1 VRLATFNVLHGRSV
15 SDDQV
20 DADRFADAVASL
32 DADVLALQEVDRDQE
47 RSHGLDLTATAAEAM
62 GASNFRFAAAMAGAP
77 DGGWQKATGDEPV
90 GSPLYGVALLSRFPV
105 RRWDVIRLP
114 ALRLPVAFR
123 WPGNSWPSLVRD
135 ESRVALVAEVV
146 APPPLGAL
154 TVVAT
159 HLSFLPGW
167 NDIQLRMLM
176 HQIRRMTGPVV
187 LMGDLNLE
195 PEHVQRTTGL
205 RSLGAADTFP
215 AQAPTRQIDH
225 VLARDVP
232 GRPTAQAI
240 TLPVSDHAALVV
252 DLA

>member
-1 VRLATFNVLHGRSV
+1 MRLATFNVLHGRSV

-20 DADRFADAVASL
+20 DAARFADAVASL
-32 DADVLALQEVDRDQE
+32 DADILALQEVDRDQE
-47 RSHGLDLTATAAEAM
+47 RSHGLDLTAIAAEAM
-62 GASNFRFAAAMAGAP
+62 GAVDFRFAAAMAGAP
-77 DGGWQKATGDEPV
+77 DGGWRKATGFEPS

-135 ESRVALVAEVV
+135 ESRLAVVAEVV
-146 APPPLGAL
+146 APAPLGTF

-159 HLSFLPGW
+159 HLTVLPGW
-167 NDIQLRMLM
+167 NDVQLRMLM
-176 HQIRRMTGPVV
+176 HQVRRMTGPVV

-195 PEHVQRTTGL
+195 LDHVLRTTRL
-205 RSLGAADTFP
+205 RSLGETATFP

-232 GRPTAQAI
+232 GRHTSQAI

-252 DLA
+252 DIA